1 MMPLLLFEVLATD
14 LYGSIASVLSTI
26 LVEAVRLNLQT
37 SWNGRSSALW
47 PQDKTLGRGVLEL
60 GFKF

>member
-14 LYGSIASVLSTI
+14 LHGSIASVLSTI

-37 SWNGRSSALW
+37 SLNGRSAALW
-47 PQDKTLGRGVLEL
+47 PQETLGRGVLEL